1 MVLILLK
8 GEEMPTLD
16 DIDIKLLKLLKEN
29 ARTPYSRLA
38 KELGISESAVR
49 KRISKLIKSGVI
61 KKMTIE
67 YDLGNEVKAVIL
79 VKSQPPVPVPEISRN
94 IMKIAGVDC
103 VYEVTGEYDIIVIA
117 RASGVDMVNKF
128 IDEIRSIPG
137 VVSTYTMIV
146 LRTWV

>member
-1 MVLILLK
+1 MLK
-8 GEEMPTLD
+8 GERLPTLD
-16 DIDIKLLKLLKEN
+16 DIDIRLLKLLKEN

-49 KRISKLIKSGVI
+49 KRISKLIKTGVI
-61 KKMTIE
+61 KKMTVE

-94 IMKIAGVDC
+94 IMKIAGVDY
-103 VYEVTGEYDIIVIA
+103 VYEVTGEYDIIVVV
-117 RASGVDMVNKF
+117 RASGVEMINRF